1 MAANHLRGTKRLP
14 AARLHFAAASMRLAF
29 ITAADAGVHS
39 KAISA
44 FDASALLWIEHDI
57 EGRANYG
64 AARIA
69 TQP

>member
-1 MAANHLRGTKRLP
+1 
-14 AARLHFAAASMRLAF
+14 MRLAF
-29 ITAADAGVHS
+29 ITAADAGVHG